1 MATTAFSF
9 GGTALSTLG
18 KVTLMDD
25 YLGSAGRRGGNQVI
39 PFRHGTVFAQKYFD
53 ERKMIFGLAVTAA
66 SATALETAFDT
77 MTALFALRTEQT
89 LSMTR
94 EDGTIRT
101 AQATVDAAL
110 DVTRKTN
117 TLALVVVEFVLARPY
132 FRLSTLYQVTS
143 DAIDG
148 TPTPQTLTVVN
159 SGSCE
164 ERDPTLTLTGPLRNP
179 VITNT
184 TTGVSLTYTGT
195 IASPRV
201 VTISTNS
208 YNEYV
213 ATDDLGAN
221 KIGLITHSG
230 SAALMTLNP
239 GNNAITIADADYAS
253 GTVKFAYY
261 PPFL

>member
-9 GGTALSTLG
+9 GGTALSSLG

-25 YLGSAGRRGGNQVI
+25 YLASASRRGSNQIV
-39 PFRHGTVFAQKYFD
+39 PFRHGSVFAPKYFD
-53 ERKMIFGLAVTAA
+53 ERRMMFGLAVTAA
-66 SATALETAFDT
+66 NATALETAFDT
-77 MTALFALRTEQT
+77 MTTLFSPRTEQT

-101 AQATVDAAL
+101 VQATVDAAF
-110 DVTRKTN
+110 DVTRITN
-117 TLALVVVEFVLARPY
+117 TFARVVVEFTLCKPY

-159 SGSCE
+159 SGSIE
-164 ERDPTLTLTGPLRNP
+164 ERSPTLTLTGPLRNS

-208 YNEYV
+208 YDEYV

-239 GNNAITIADADYAS
+239 GNNAITITDADYAS
-253 GTVKFAYY
+253 GTVKFSYY